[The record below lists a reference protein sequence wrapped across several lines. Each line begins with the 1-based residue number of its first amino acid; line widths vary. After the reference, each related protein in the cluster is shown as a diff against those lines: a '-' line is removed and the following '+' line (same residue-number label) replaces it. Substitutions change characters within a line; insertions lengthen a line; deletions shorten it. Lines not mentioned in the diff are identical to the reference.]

1 MKKLDLIL
9 FWFLWKRSWILFWFS
24 SKTAGN
30 ADVDLN
36 INMCLNRF
44 LTLSLSTCFGDA
56 SYYLTKIVSKPTGVK
71 SLTTLT
77 VSVTHQQHSALEIGL
92 KRWGPRWQPTLKSW
106 GPSYLFWPR
115 FFTPLCKTSVD
126 DVCERRRRER
136 NFCYILLENR
146 CLMPFVRKRWGPRWP
161 PSLKSRGPI
170 QKDGGHW
177 PLGPRYFHR
186 WQHCRA
192 CLWCHAIIK
201 ARGRVT

>member
-146 CLMPFVRKRWGPRWP
+146 FLMPFVRKRWGATVLWGKDG
-161 PSLKSRGPI
+161 SHRGPHL
-170 QKDGGHW
+170 QKVGGQSKKMRAIG
-177 PLGPRYFHR
+177 PLAPAFHR
-186 WQHCRA
+186 WFES
-192 CLWCHAIIK
+192 
-201 ARGRVT
+201 